1 MLTVICCVIGHAGR
15 EGEDTGTR
23 STPSRTLAPTLFV
36 ACLAAARSL
45 LVLNMSQYGYTQDE
59 HGQFEGVMGAL
70 QRYKCDMLA
79 TAIQPR
85 LERIPVTDLI
95 AETYKLG

>member
-1 MLTVICCVIGHAGR
+1 
-15 EGEDTGTR
+15 
-23 STPSRTLAPTLFV
+23 
-36 ACLAAARSL
+36 
-45 LVLNMSQYGYTQDE
+45 MSQYGYTQDE

-85 LERIPVTDLI
+85 VERLPVADLI
-95 AETYKLG
+95 AETYKLGWAAPPHVPYKFKIF